1 MDVTITDDEIGT
13 IEHEGNNV
21 PIPAK
26 RDLSH
31 VKRRTSE
38 YGFVID
44 SPLNGFCESSMT
56 VSFDSILTAACHGRN
71 FWSHHSNFRGLHVTC
86 VAPRPGDFAISH
98 NSRPHFAV
106 SHTNQPETC

>member
-1 MDVTITDDEIGT
+1 MTITDDEIGT

-44 SPLNGFCESSMT
+44 SPLLSM
-56 VSFDSILTAACHGRN
+56 
-71 FWSHHSNFRGLHVTC
+71 GLAR
-86 VAPRPGDFAISH
+86 AP
-98 NSRPHFAV
+98 
-106 SHTNQPETC
+106 